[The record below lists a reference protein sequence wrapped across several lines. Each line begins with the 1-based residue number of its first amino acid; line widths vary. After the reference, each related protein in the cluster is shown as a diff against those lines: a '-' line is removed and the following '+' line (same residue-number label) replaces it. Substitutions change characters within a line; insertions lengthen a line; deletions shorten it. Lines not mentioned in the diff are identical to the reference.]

1 MNLALSAVV
10 IFILLM
16 PPIVFYLSFSYGR
29 YPKAN
34 LKFSFLDGV
43 LASAIISL
51 FVHASGVFV
60 LDKEVRFD
68 ILLKIF
74 SGDLK
79 DLEHKIS
86 NADLMHC
93 IQHFA
98 LYNFTLL
105 FIFIL
110 LGRLA
115 RYLVVHL
122 KHNNAQSELLRL
134 NNRWWYFF
142 NGYESGGRFLDM
154 VFVDAVV
161 ETKECTVI
169 YSGWLLDFVCE
180 GERLDRIY
188 LEDVLKRKLEV
199 NNAGNQDAE
208 AKLSSAISVPGDK
221 FSISYDNIVNL
232 NVSFVKLEVKK
243 TDE

>member
-34 LKFSFLDGV
+34 PKFSFLDGV

-51 FVHASGVFV
+51 FVHASGVFI
-60 LDKEVRFD
+60 LGKEVRFD

-79 DLEHKIS
+79 DIDHKVS
-86 NADLMHC
+86 NVDLTHC
-93 IQHFA
+93 IEHFA

-105 FIFIL
+105 LIFIL
-110 LGRLA
+110 LGRLG
-115 RYLVVHL
+115 RYVVIRF
-122 KHNNAQSELLRL
+122 KHNNVQSELLRL
-134 NNRWWYFF
+134 NNHWWYFF
-142 NGYESGGRFLDM
+142 NGYESGRRCLDL

-188 LEDVLKRKLEV
+188 LEDVLKRKLKI
-199 NNAGNQDAE
+199 NNAGIGEVE
-208 AKLSSAISVPGDK
+208 ATLSSAVPVRGDK
-221 FSISYDNIVNL
+221 FSLQYDNIVNL
-232 NVSFVKLEVKK
+232 NVKFVSLNIEKI
-243 TDE
+243 DE